1 MDNSMFIDGAIK
13 YKDYKD
19 TNSLRKIHFINFSRR
34 LTITTIFFLI
44 PLYLLQIG
52 YKGWQIGVI
61 NSLFAFA
68 PLLFAFPTGW
78 INDRFSI
85 KGVIQGSLI
94 ILILFFLLIG
104 FIRKFILMSLI
115 FLILGFV
122 NNALDI
128 SANSLYYKDDIDMDL
143 NKKFGLLNFWL
154 SIGMAIGVLIGG
166 LLTHYMNFHTLF
178 NLYALYV
185 FFVLIVAF
193 RLKEGHYHIIP
204 FSKYKL
210 SLLNKKTILFSLLI
224 FVLTLHWGVE
234 GTVFSPFLK
243 EYFHL
248 NNLQLAL
255 YISISLFALS
265 FASLTICLLKHN
277 PRVNERIFLFSMFLS
292 GFGHIFMVWDNV
304 LISFLFRVI
313 HEIGD
318 GFLAALIFVYISRLF
333 EKKSI
338 GGSSGILI
346 AVMTLG
352 QMVGALIFSY
362 IGYTIGLQYPFII
375 SGVLLIANTF
385 FGYYIFKNQ
394 EY

>member
-1 MDNSMFIDGAIK
+1 MDNCKFISGTAK
-13 YKDYKD
+13 YNNI
-19 TNSLRKIHFINFSRR
+19 NSLRKIHFINFSRR

-94 ILILFFLLIG
+94 TLIVFFLVIG
-104 FIRKFILMSLI
+104 FIRKFILMSFL

-128 SANSLYYKDDIDMDL
+128 SANSLYYKDDAADMDV

-166 LLTHYMNFHTLF
+166 LLTHYTNFHVLF
-178 NLYALYV
+178 ILYAVYV

-193 RLKEGHYHIIP
+193 RLKDAHYQIIP
-204 FSKYKL
+204 FNKYKL
-210 SLLNKKTILFSLLI
+210 SLLNKKTLLFSLLI

-265 FASLTICLLKHN
+265 FASLSICLLKHN
-277 PRVNERIFLFSMFLS
+277 KLINERIFLLSMFLS
-292 GFGHIFMVWDNV
+292 GFGHIFMVWDHV

-333 EKKSI
+333 EKKNI

-352 QMVGALIFSY
+352 QMVGSLIFSF
-362 IGYTIGLQYPFII
+362 IGYNIGLQYPFII